1 MADELCAAPSQV
13 GKIVVLGIGNSLR
26 GDEGVGIHALNR
38 LLQTQ
43 RLAEHVQAIDG
54 GVLGPELLPRL
65 EGCSSLLVIDAINAE
80 KEPGTIV
87 RLEGDEAPA
96 MWQQKLSVHQAGV
109 ERHAGSTAHP
119 GHGA

>member
-1 MADELCAAPSQV
+1 MIDQLCAAPNQV
-13 GKIVVLGIGNSLR
+13 GKVVVLGIGNSLR

-65 EGCSSLLVIDAINAE
+65 EGCAALLVIDAINAE
-80 KEPGTIV
+80 KAPGPSF
-87 RLEGDEAPA
+87 AWKA
-96 MWQQKLSVHQAGV
+96 M
-109 ERHAGSTAHP
+109 RHRPCGNKSCRCTKP
-119 GHGA
+119 G